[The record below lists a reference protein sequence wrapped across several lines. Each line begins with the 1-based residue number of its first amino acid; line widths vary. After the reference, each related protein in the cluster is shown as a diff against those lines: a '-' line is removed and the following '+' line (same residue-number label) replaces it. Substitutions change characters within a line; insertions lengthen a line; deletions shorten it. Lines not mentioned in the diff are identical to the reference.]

1 MICMLSKVNVGVGEM
16 GLMFCDL
23 HVSIKK
29 PFAGINKFDKIS
41 LYASCLPGDASN
53 LRYFS

>member
-1 MICMLSKVNVGVGEM
+1 MICMISKVNLGVGEM

-29 PFAGINKFDKIS
+29 PFARINKFDIIT
-41 LYASCLPGDASN
+41 LYASCFARRRIQFTL
-53 LRYFS
+53 F

>member
-1 MICMLSKVNVGVGEM
+1 MICMISKVNVGVGEM

-29 PFAGINKFDKIS
+29 
-41 LYASCLPGDASN
+41 N
-53 LRYFS
+53 LRRDK